1 MRPWYFVVAMSL
13 TWVVGVFGSI
23 GGCAELSYLRG
34 SQELPD
40 AIQKQAEAETET
52 DPIQRLPLIM
62 EEARLAALAEHH
74 QRVFPLSAAQL
85 LLFALLAVASGAA
98 IAGRRGSRN
107 HALQIVAANAA
118 LALLAYAL
126 LGPVRDAVG
135 EAVAQDITD
144 HGSGPLLQVDTA
156 EEAANTWRRLYEWGE
171 LLRLF
176 FLEVGVFGGAALALT
191 RQRTK
196 DFFARVEQVLDEQ
209 NDKPAG
215 ED

>member
-1 MRPWYFVVAMSL
+1 MSL

-40 AIQKQAEAETET
+40 AIEKQTEAQA
-52 DPIQRLPLIM
+52 DPLERLPLVM
-62 EEARLAALAEHH
+62 EEARLTALAEHH

-85 LLFALLAVASGAA
+85 LLFVLLALVSGAA

-107 HALQIVAANAA
+107 HAVQVVAANAA
-118 LALLAYAL
+118 LAFLAYL
-126 LGPVRDAVG
+126 LLSPVREAVG
-135 EAVAQDITD
+135 EAVAKDITV
-144 HGSGPLLQVDTA
+144 HGAGPLLQVDTA
-156 EEAANTWRRLYEWGE
+156 EQAAATWRSLYQWGE
-171 LLRLF
+171 LLRLLL
-176 FLEVGVFGGAALALT
+176 LEVAVFGGAALALT

-196 DFFARVEQVLDEQ
+196 DFFALVEQTLDDPQ
-209 NDKPAG
+209 DRPSG